1 MAPVCHL
8 IAYTVIAL
16 HPPYPVLVV
25 VFMLAGFGNGLE
37 DAAWNA
43 WIGNMA
49 NANELLGFLHG
60 FYGVGATIAPLVAT
74 SMITKANLLWFNWY
88 YVMIGCAAI
97 EFATSAWSFWDQTGA
112 LFRANNARTSD
123 QTGNRMKEALFTK
136 PSARVTWLC
145 ALFLLGYVGVEVALG
160 GWVVTFMIQ
169 VRNGGNF
176 ASGMTATGFWLG
188 ITVGRLILGF
198 VTPRIGE
205 KLSIA
210 VSLTGSQH
218 EYYSPWSPFTDVS

>member
-1 MAPVCHL
+1 MGPLCRLA
-8 IAYTVIAL
+8 AYIVIAV
-16 HPPYPVLVV
+16 HPPYPVLIV

-43 WIGNMA
+43 WMGNMS
-49 NANELLGFLHG
+49 NANEILGFLHG
-60 FYGVGATIAPLVAT
+60 CYGIGATIAPLIAT
-74 SMITKANLLWFNWY
+74 AMITKAGLQWY
-88 YVMIGCAAI
+88 YWYYCMIVFAAI
-97 EFATSAWSFWDQTGA
+97 ELATSLWSFWSETGA
-112 LFRANNARTSD
+112 VFRAKHPRTSD
-123 QTGNRMKEALFTK
+123 QTGNRMKEALLTM

-160 GWVVTFMIQ
+160 GWVVTFMIKERQ
-169 VRNGGNF
+169 GGNF

-210 VSLTGSQH
+210 VSELELVLYAVLCLEVPG
-218 EYYSPWSPFTDVS
+218 